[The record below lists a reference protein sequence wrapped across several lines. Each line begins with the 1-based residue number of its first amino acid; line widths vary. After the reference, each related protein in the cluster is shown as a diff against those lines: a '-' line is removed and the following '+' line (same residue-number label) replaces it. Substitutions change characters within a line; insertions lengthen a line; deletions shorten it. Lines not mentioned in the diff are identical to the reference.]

1 METELIIQNG
11 KTIYSPAVTEGVE
24 WSTERIGSPGQLAF
38 KVLEDKEMKITER
51 DTVRIKNK
59 GSNIRIAHI

>member
-24 WSTERIGSPGQLAF
+24 LEHGTNRKSWSAG
-38 KVLEDKEMKITER
+38 V
-51 DTVRIKNK
+51 
-59 GSNIRIAHI
+59 